1 MFCQYKAYI
10 YLNMS
15 GNIQIKKTLINMTVN
30 DMVKKLRVML
40 AADHAVVTRSKFA
53 DATLVDGTE
62 VYTEGELMVGATLLI
77 KTEEGVE
84 SPYAPEGL
92 HETTEGLLITVGPNG
107 EIMEITEAAIEA
119 PIVTEEVMEEVAI
132 EVPVSEAAVPA
143 TEELLA
149 GIAEMI
155 APFTEEI
162 AALTEEVVA
171 LKARFNKI
179 ADEPAATPIR
189 NTFSENKVIKDD
201 MIAKRM
207 EALRA
212 IRKN

>member
-1 MFCQYKAYI
+1 
-10 YLNMS
+10 
-15 GNIQIKKTLINMTVN
+15 MTVQN
-30 DMVKKLRVML
+30 MVKKLRVML
-40 AADHAVVTRSKFA
+40 AADQAVVTEAKFA
-53 DATLVDGTE
+53 DATLVDGTV
-62 VYTEGELMVGATLLI
+62 VYTEGELEVGATLLI
-77 KTEEGVE
+77 RVEEGEE
-84 SPYAPEGL
+84 SPYAPEGI
-92 HETTEGLLITVGPNG
+92 HETTDAKLIAVGPNG
-107 EIMEITEAAIEA
+107 EIMEISEVAEEAV
-119 PIVTEEVMEEVAI
+119 VTEEVVEEQLEEVTI
-132 EVPVSEAAVPA
+132 EAPVSEAAIPA

-162 AALTEEVVA
+162 ATLTEEVTA

-189 NTFSENKVIKDD
+189 NTFSENKVIKDE
-201 MIAKRM
+201 MLAKRM

>member
-1 MFCQYKAYI
+1 
-10 YLNMS
+10 
-15 GNIQIKKTLINMTVN
+15 MTVN
-30 DMVKKLRVML
+30 EMMKKLRVML
-40 AADHAVVTRSKFA
+40 AADQAVVTRSKFA
-53 DATLVDGTE
+53 EATLVDGTE
-62 VYTEGELMVGATLLI
+62 VYTEGDLLVGAVLLI

-84 SPYAPEGL
+84 SPYAPEGM
-92 HETTEGLLITVGPNG
+92 HETTDGKLITVGPNG
-107 EIMEITEAAIEA
+107 EIMEIAEAAAETPEI
-119 PIVTEEVMEEVAI
+119 TEEVMEEVAI

-179 ADEPAATPIR
+179 ADEPATTPIR
-189 NTFSENKVIKDD
+189 NTFSEAKSSKED
-201 MIAKRM
+201 ALTKRM
-207 EALRA
+207 EAIKA

>member
-1 MFCQYKAYI
+1 
-10 YLNMS
+10 MS

-84 SPYAPEGL
+84 SPYAPEGM

-107 EIMEITEAAIEA
+107 EIIEITEASATEA
-119 PIVTEEVMEEVAI
+119 PIVTEEVMEEVSV